1 MRRRRPAVVS
11 PRAAGFGALGLG
23 ALAVGAA
30 TLLGSTAGALDAVV
44 LLTRALTRLAGG
56 ATDVPGMVRGVR
68 LLFLARAAAVAGVGW
83 VVGEALPLIVALV
96 VAGIDVVET
105 SFLLIVVGSASRS
118 DGADPG
124 P

>member
-1 MRRRRPAVVS
+1 MRSTPIVH
-11 PRAAGFGALGLG
+11 PPPLIRAALVGL
-23 ALAVGAA
+23 
-30 TLLGSTAGALDAVV
+30 SAGLAVV

-68 LLFLARAAAVAGVGW
+68 LLFLALAAAVAGVGW

-96 VAGIDVVET
+96 MAGIDVVET